1 MKIKEYAL
9 SVLKSRDTKRARKQ
23 AWATRLVGY
32 GAHVSRRTST
42 SSTQNVL
49 LRISPYEPKLKE
61 IERERLTTKKEVRNK
76 HELYCLVYCN
86 KIIYIYIHTHHRL
99 FLHFKSALEKIWI
112 FFYLLQLNIFFV
124 FSNQFDVLI
133 SKIIF

>member
-32 GAHVSRRTST
+32 GAHVSRPTST

-86 KIIYIYIHTHHRL
+86 KIIYIYIYTHITVY
-99 FLHFKSALEKIWI
+99 FCISKALLKKFEYFFICFNLI
-112 FFYLLQLNIFFV
+112 FFLCFR
-124 FSNQFDVLI
+124 
-133 SKIIF
+133 IILMCWYQK